1 MIALLGEKKKKNRVS
16 CCKINFSLWWLSTF
30 LKSFSFSLWT
40 DDPKVIMAN
49 LTVSAAC
56 RQASALGGCS
66 TLPPLVFASSV
77 GGKGHFPH
85 CLAILYICFPESF
98 QNVWPVDSC
107 RLPNGLGSDTEW
119 DYLILPWD
127 LKSIHSWL
135 NRSLLFL
142 NQICP
147 PPCSILSPSRTE
159 TLQARETVTTQAW
172 TCTLFP
178 STPSSHPLTWE
189 KS

>member
-1 MIALLGEKKKKNRVS
+1 
-16 CCKINFSLWWLSTF
+16 
-30 LKSFSFSLWT
+30 
-40 DDPKVIMAN
+40 MAN

-107 RLPNGLGSDTEW
+107 RLPNGLGSDTE
-119 DYLILPWD
+119 
-127 LKSIHSWL
+127 
-135 NRSLLFL
+135 
-142 NQICP
+142 
-147 PPCSILSPSRTE
+147 
-159 TLQARETVTTQAW
+159 
-172 TCTLFP
+172 
-178 STPSSHPLTWE
+178 
-189 KS
+189 